1 LERERK
7 ISHKKCME
15 ERAGGGRACEWWGK
29 GEGKGKL
36 VREARGSHSNGWDV
50 CRLII
55 YLFLVYK

>member
-1 LERERK
+1 
-7 ISHKKCME
+7 ME